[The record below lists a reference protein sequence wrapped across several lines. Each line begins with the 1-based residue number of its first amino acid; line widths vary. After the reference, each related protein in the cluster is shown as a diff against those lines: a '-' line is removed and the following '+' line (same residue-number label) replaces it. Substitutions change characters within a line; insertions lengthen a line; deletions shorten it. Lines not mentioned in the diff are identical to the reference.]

1 MIPPYIDKN
10 YYFPN
15 KYISTVLQELQ
26 PVFTGFSQKTSIFS
40 ARCGKIT
47 VKKRGEPV
55 WNATISRRTTRRIIR
70 RTISSRRTT
79 ARTSSKEINPM
90 ESDPTGVA
98 FCCVCFTK
106 KQSAPIERQI
116 QVCYIEIKLKH
127 LLLI

>member
-1 MIPPYIDKN
+1 
-10 YYFPN
+10 
-15 KYISTVLQELQ
+15 
-26 PVFTGFSQKTSIFS
+26 
-40 ARCGKIT
+40 
-47 VKKRGEPV
+47 
-55 WNATISRRTTRRIIR
+55 
-70 RTISSRRTT
+70 
-79 ARTSSKEINPM
+79 M